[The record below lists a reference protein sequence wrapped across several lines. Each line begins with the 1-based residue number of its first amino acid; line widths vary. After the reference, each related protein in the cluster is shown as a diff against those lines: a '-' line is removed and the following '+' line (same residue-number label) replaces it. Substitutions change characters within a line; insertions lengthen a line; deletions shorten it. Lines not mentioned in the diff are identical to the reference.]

1 MKKGT
6 RCLAILLTMVML
18 IGMLTTTALADAAL
32 GQTVNQ
38 SGISGGEMAADPAG
52 GDNKTLKV
60 ASGSAAQWTFT
71 NDMGTAVSYTNDV
84 IVSARVY
91 AAAEAKLTITVGG
104 AAATVPGTGNW
115 QTVAVLVYPA
125 LNKYEVFVNNAYVSG
140 GSAEV
145 GGAVSGAGFAAA
157 DGDVYLD
164 DLKAEQWDADF
175 DVGAM
180 NRVFSEPFDNLND
193 GQLKDQNGWLMNN
206 GSSYSLVEYGTVT
219 PAVHHGDTGKSMKIY
234 YEETDTNKSGVN
246 GVQSQRYVHWLGNA
260 LKKKGV
266 FTMWLYQPENASN
279 GLELDLR
286 ENDGVEN
293 LYGGNVAVQL
303 YIRHDGSIRVNGS
316 DKLTYE
322 GLYRRGEW
330 FKLSVAANV
339 AEKNYSLYIN
349 DIRVGDAPFPFR
361 QAATKI
367 GGIWIEPRTTNSTVK
382 SVEWYVDDIA
392 VYNGDVQ
399 YTTVFADDFNGAA
412 FDVRDN
418 GTSDDTKWEYGM
430 INPYS
435 VPNATFTQTT
445 AEKAGIAHSEYTSGG
460 ILELN
465 AKEKNPHAN
474 QYHDGVKVEQS
485 SDASSLRNWVAVA
498 HLDKAYDKNIRISA
512 DVYAN
517 NYFQSAAV
525 NGSSRDN
532 LSFAFINNYTD
543 RSKTELNFAPL
554 VSNGDSYVGL
564 QGGNAGINAA
574 GWSSGGVQVKY
585 QLLQWNHLEI
595 DIDSAGEISALVDG
609 VKSNGTKTLQKPMTD
624 LLIYSSYAV
633 GGWWY
638 LDNVKVETYED
649 ADKAPTDLAKGT
661 RTLLLQNNIDEMLC
675 RATDAVALR
684 GVYYTSDNG
693 TSYVTKPG
701 DSGFS
706 LGKVKLQ
713 ANEAC
718 VVPTTVYAAIYRE
731 GNLTAVGVETI
742 EETMSAGETKTVSF
756 VNKHLACAPADEV
769 VIYVWKSITAAPM
782 LEVSRG
788 KTPAK
793 RLFIAGDS
801 LAQTYAPSNARVGWG
816 EVIENYLSPQL
827 VGVVNKAV
835 SGESSRSFYNTYWP
849 EIKSQTRSGDYV
861 IVCFGHNDSTTDDG
875 WYTDPMAAE
884 SDSTSYQY
892 YLNKYREDCE
902 AAGLQMILVT
912 PFPRNRLT
920 GNIQAVDSL
929 IPYVQSMR
937 AFAAAHNIPL
947 IELHRAGLETLT
959 ALGADAAG
967 DLYVGDGDISH
978 LKFAGAEL
986 VAECIAKG
994 LRRIDGIGS
1003 AVK

>member
-91 AAAEAKLTITVGG
+91 ATAEAKLTITVGG
-104 AAATVPGTGNW
+104 AAATVPGTGSW

-175 DVGAM
+175 DETAM
-180 NRVFSEPFDNLND
+180 ERVFSESFDNLND
-193 GQLKDQNGWLMNN
+193 GQLKDQNGWWTNP
-206 GSSYSLVEYGTVT
+206 SDITYATVT
-219 PAVHHGDTGKSMKIY
+219 GAVHRGDTGKSMKIF
-234 YEETDTNKSGVN
+234 YESATGV
-246 GVQSQRYVHWLGNA
+246 GDVQSKRYVHHVGNA
-260 LKKKGV
+260 PQKKGV
-266 FTMWLYQPENASN
+266 VTMWLYQPETASN

-286 ENDGVEN
+286 ENNSGTM
-293 LYGGNVAVQL
+293 GGNIAVQL

-330 FKLSVAANV
+330 FKLQIETNL

-349 DIRVGDAPFPFR
+349 DIRVGDAPFPFYNP
-361 QAATKI
+361 ATTKI
-367 GGIWIEPRTTNSTVK
+367 GAIWMEPRTTNSTVK

-418 GTSDDTKWEYGM
+418 GASGDTKWEYGKL
-430 INPYS
+430 NWS
-435 VPNATFTQTT
+435 AAKPNSTFTQTT
-445 AEKAGIAHSEYTSGG
+445 AEAAGIGHSVYTSGG
-460 ILELN
+460 ILEIN
-465 AKEKNPHAN
+465 AKEKCVNTN
-474 QYHDGVKVEQS
+474 QYHDGEKVTPTSET
-485 SDASSLRNWVAVA
+485 LRNWVAVA
-498 HLDKAYDKNIRISA
+498 HFDQPLTKNVRISA
-512 DVYAN
+512 DVYTK
-517 NYFQSAAV
+517 NYFQSAAT
-525 NGSSRDN
+525 NGDSRDT
-532 LSFAFINNYTD
+532 LIFAFINNYAD
-543 RSKTELNFAPL
+543 RSKSDAQGVANELNFAPVVL
-554 VSNGDSYVGL
+554 KGDSYVGL
-564 QGGNAGINAA
+564 QNGFVGINKS
-574 GWSSGGVQVKY
+574 GWLTGSAKF
-585 QLLQWNHLEI
+585 LLSRWNHLEI
-595 DIDSAGEISALVDG
+595 DIDGTGAFTAAIDG
-609 VKSNGTKTLQKPMTD
+609 VKGTATATLQKPMTD
-624 LLIYSSYAV
+624 LVIYSDYNV

-661 RTLLLQNNIDEMLC
+661 RTLLLQNNIDEMLY

-693 TSYVTKPG
+693 ASYVTKPG

-713 ANEAC
+713 ANEAS

-849 EIKSQTRSGDYV
+849 EIKSQARSGDYV

-929 IPYVQSMR
+929 ISYVQSMR